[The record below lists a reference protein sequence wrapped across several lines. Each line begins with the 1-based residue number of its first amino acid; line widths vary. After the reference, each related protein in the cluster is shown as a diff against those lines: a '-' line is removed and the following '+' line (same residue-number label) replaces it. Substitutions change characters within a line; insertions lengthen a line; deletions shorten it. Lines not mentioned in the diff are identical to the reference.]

1 MKVHWTDRAKDRLH
15 RLHDHIARDAPLVAP
30 KVVSRLIARS
40 RQIATAPY
48 AGRQV
53 PEYQREDLREVLE
66 RPYRIIYR
74 ILSDRIDII
83 TVMHYRQLL
92 PSDLIKLTRRIEADG
107 VP

>member
-1 MKVHWTDRAKDRLH
+1 MKVHWTNRAKTRLKL
-15 RLHDHIARDAPLVAP
+15 LHDYIAHDAPVVAP
-30 KVVSRLIARS
+30 KVVERLIDRS

-53 PEYQREDLREVLE
+53 PEYQNEHVREVLE

-74 ILSDRIDII
+74 IQPERIDII

-92 PSDLIKLTRRIEADG
+92 PSDLAKLADNG
-107 VP
+107 